1 MRSHNNL
8 FLCALRSAFA
18 MLLIVSGMVMLLL
31 PPAPARAAENTVYI
45 IRIDGEIELG
55 IAAYL
60 KRVLREAEEDGVA
73 AVVLEINTP
82 GGRLDAALDMRDAI
96 LDADVPTIG
105 FINRE
110 AFSAG
115 ALIALAT
122 ERVYMM
128 NGAVYGAATP
138 VTGTGE
144 MAEEKT
150 VSAVR
155 SVFRAT
161 AELRDRDPLV
171 GEAMVDASVVVPG
184 LIEQGRL
191 LTLTTTTA
199 REWGYSDG
207 TVVSRD
213 DMLEQAGLSGA
224 SVVDTGIQ
232 FAERLVR
239 FLTNPVI
246 ASLLISLGS
255 LMILL
260 DLFSAGFGVLGFTG
274 IGMLAT
280 FFWGHFLAGL
290 AGWEGVALV
299 ILGLGLLAVEAFV
312 IPGFGVAGVLGIA
325 ALMGGMFMSLLGG
338 EIVTDEAL
346 LRAGYTVGLAFV
358 IILAG
363 GVLILT
369 FLPQA
374 TRFRGLVL
382 HSQVGIPDTVLSD
395 TAIKRRRRFWRADRP
410 EDHIGPT
417 AMTAQAPVNA
427 ESPARPS
434 LVGARGVALSDL
446 RPGGFARI
454 GNERVDVVTRGDF
467 IPEGSTVEVVA
478 DEGYRRVVRRIQ
490 DET

>member
-1 MRSHNNL
+1 MRHPFRIGGTAVRSA
-8 FLCALRSAFA
+8 CALLLVMAGVA
-18 MLLIVSGMVMLLL
+18 LLLI
-31 PPAPARAAENTVYI
+31 PPAPARAADDTVYVV
-45 IRIDGEIELG
+45 RIDGEIELG

-60 KRVLREAEEDGVA
+60 KRVLREGEADGVA

-82 GGRLDAALDMRDAI
+82 GGRLDAALEMRDAI
-96 LDADVPTIG
+96 LDTQVPTIG

-122 ERVYMM
+122 ERVYMTS
-128 NGAVYGAATP
+128 GAVYGAATP

-144 MAEEKT
+144 MAEEKV

-155 SVFRAT
+155 SVFRST
-161 AELRDRDPLV
+161 AELRGRDPLV

-199 REWGYSDG
+199 LEWGYSDG
-207 TVVSRD
+207 TVANRA
-213 DMLEQAGLSGA
+213 DMLERAGLAGVT
-224 SVVDTGIQ
+224 VVDTRIQ

-239 FLTNPVI
+239 FLTNPII

-299 ILGLGLLAVEAFV
+299 ALGIVLLAVEAFV
-312 IPGFGVAGVLGIA
+312 VPGFGVAGVLGIA
-325 ALMGGMFMSLLGG
+325 ALLGGMFMSVLGG
-338 EIVTDEAL
+338 EIVSDEAL

-363 GVLILT
+363 GALLLT

-374 TRFRGLVL
+374 SRFKGLVL
-382 HSQVGIPDTVLSD
+382 QSQVGIPDAVLSE
-395 TAIKRRRRFWRADRP
+395 TTVKRRRRFWRAERP
-410 EDHIGPT
+410 EDRLQPATTPPATSRPAET
-417 AMTAQAPVNA
+417 AT
-427 ESPARPS
+427 RLS
-434 LVGARGVALSDL
+434 LTGARGVALSDL
-446 RPGGFARI
+446 RPGGFALI
-454 GNERVDVVTRGDF
+454 NNDRVDVVTRGDF
-467 IPEGSTVEVVA
+467 IPAGSEVEVVA
-478 DEGYRRVVRRIQ
+478 DEGYRRVVRRI
-490 DET
+490 DNGT